1 MIRVIIMGAGAR
13 GNRVFADLI
22 SRHETGFALAGVV
35 EPQADRREAFRA
47 QYAIPAEHAFES
59 HEAFLDAPRIG
70 DIVFICTPDPTH
82 YALCKGVS
90 EKGYDVLLEKPIA
103 TNLPDCL
110 ALLDVEQS
118 CRNRIIVA
126 HVLRYSP
133 FFRKVKAVVQSGR
146 LGSVRHVSLSENIG
160 HWHYAHSYVR
170 GSWRRTDT
178 SAPIILTKSCHDLD
192 ILYWLLAR
200 PVLSVSSQGALSY
213 FRAEHAPDGA
223 AERCADCP
231 HEAHCLYSA
240 TRFYVHDKPGWPYDV
255 VVPYTGPGTAEARR
269 RAVAEGPYGRCV
281 WRNDNDVCDNQ
292 MVTLEYEGGVLAA
305 LGLHAHTAENT
316 RKLTILF
323 EEGEL
328 VGDLHRNELFI
339 SHFTGQPE
347 SIRGEHVPLPVTAG
361 DSHGGGDLELL
372 HHLHP
377 HLSRGEHREIVTSLQ
392 SSLASHVLAFLAED
406 SRLQGGARMP
416 VPDIFDPA
424 GALMHPAPM
433 FTRDAPSVAP
443 PPRTSE
449 PESGAA

>member
-22 SRHETGFALAGVV
+22 ARHATGFVLAGVV
-35 EPQADRREAFRA
+35 EPDADRREAFRE
-47 QYAIPAEHAFES
+47 QYGIPRKAAFASPE
-59 HEAFLDAPRIG
+59 EFLAAPRVG

-82 YALCKGVS
+82 FVLCKAVS

-103 TNLPDCL
+103 TSLPDCL

-133 FFRKVKAVVQSGR
+133 FFRKVKDVVRSAR

-170 GSWRRTDT
+170 GNWRSADA

-192 ILYWLLAR
+192 ILYWLMGR
-200 PVLSVSSQGALSY
+200 SVQSVSSQGALTY
-213 FRAEHAPDGA
+213 FRAEHAPEGA
-223 AERCADCP
+223 TERCVACP
-231 HEAHCLYSA
+231 HQDHCLYSA
-240 TRFYVHDKPGWPYDV
+240 TRFYVNDRPGWPFDV
-255 VVPYTGPGTAEARR
+255 VAPYTGPGTAEARR
-269 RAVAEGPYGRCV
+269 VAIETGPYGRCV

-292 MVTLEYEGGVLAA
+292 LVTLEYGDGILAT
-305 LGLHAHTAENT
+305 LGLHAHTADNT

-328 VGDLHRNELFI
+328 VGDLHRNELYI
-339 SHFTGQPE
+339 SHFTAEPDLMR
-347 SIRGEHVPLPVTAG
+347 SEHVPLSPGGG
-361 DSHGGGDLELL
+361 DSHGGGDLQLL
-372 HHLHP
+372 YVLYEHLT
-377 HLSRGEHREIVTSLQ
+377 RDEHRELVTSLP

-406 SRLQGGARMP
+406 SRLAGGTRMP
-416 VPDIFDPA
+416 GPDIFDPI
-424 GALMHPAPM
+424 GALAHSAPGVPPG
-433 FTRDAPSVAP
+433 AP
-443 PPRTSE
+443 TSE
-449 PESGAA
+449 TTSGAA